1 MLPINLTIGNTHRLV
16 QEVPEVYKDSMLP
29 INLTIGNIQ
38 EVVPKVYEDNH
49 KESSASCCET

>member
-38 EVVPKVYEDNH
+38 EVVPNVYVENYI
-49 KESSASCCET
+49 